1 VPIATINPATG
12 EVLQE
17 FEPHDSTAVDE
28 RIASADISA
37 AEWRQFSVDARAKY
51 LLRLA
56 ELLEARREPLARLA
70 TLEMG
75 KTVRSARD
83 EVAKCASACR
93 HYAAKGPAMLDPEEY
108 RDGDFR
114 GSVRYDPLG
123 VILGVMPWNF
133 PYWQVLRAAVP
144 AILAGNAFLLKHA
157 SNVPQ
162 CALLLEELFAE
173 IGGPPGLFQVLLIPA
188 SGVPDVIK
196 DPRISAVTV
205 TGSERAGRE
214 VAAHAGAVTKKCVL
228 ELGGNDPF
236 IVFADADVAK
246 AAETAV
252 TARLINNGQSCVCA
266 KRFIVDESIADEFEA
281 AFSARL
287 KSMRIGNPGD
297 ESTDIGP
304 LATQQGSADL
314 SDQLDRTIAAG
325 AKIVVHGGPRKKE
338 SGWWFDPVLL
348 RDVPLDSAAAREE
361 LFGPVAPIFR
371 VSGEDE
377 AISLANDSTLGLGAS
392 AWTKSEL
399 TAQRCVADLQAGLV
413 FINAMVASDPRLPFG
428 GVKGSGYG
436 REVGVHGLRE
446 FVNVKTVRGAA
457 RD

>member
-1 VPIATINPATG
+1 M
-12 EVLQE
+12 QE
-17 FEPHDSTAVDE
+17 FAPHDSGAVDE
-28 RIASADISA
+28 RLASADISA
-37 AEWRQFSVDARAKY
+37 AEWRRFPVEARAKY
-51 LLRLA
+51 LRRLGD
-56 ELLEARREPLARLA
+56 LLEARREPLARLA

-83 EVAKCASACR
+83 EVTKCAAACR
-93 HYAAKGPAMLDPEEY
+93 HYAAKGPAMLDPEEF

-114 GSVRYDPLG
+114 GGVHYDPLG

-144 AILAGNAFLLKHA
+144 AILAGNTFLLKHA

-188 SGVPDVIK
+188 SGVADVIK
-196 DPRISAVTV
+196 DPRVAAVTV
-205 TGSERAGRE
+205 TGSEKAGRD
-214 VAAHAGAVTKKCVL
+214 VAAHAGAVAKKCVL

-236 IVFADADVAK
+236 IVLNDADVAK

-266 KRFIVDESIADEFEA
+266 KRFIVDERVADEFEA
-281 AFSARL
+281 AFAAGLRAR
-287 KSMRIGNPGD
+287 RVGD
-297 ESTDIGP
+297 PFDDAIDVGP
-304 LATQQGSADL
+304 LATQQGWLEL
-314 SDQLDRTIAAG
+314 SDQLDRTIVGG
-325 AKIVVHGGPRKKE
+325 AKIVVHGGPRKLE
-338 SGWWFDPVLL
+338 SGWWFDPVVL
-348 RDVPLDSAAAREE
+348 RDVPLDSPAAREE

-371 VSGEDE
+371 VRGADE
-377 AISLANDSTLGLGAS
+377 AIALANDSLLGLGAS
-392 AWTKSEL
+392 AWTKSEM
-399 TAQRCVADLQAGLV
+399 TAQQCVGELQAGMV
-413 FINAMVASDPRLPFG
+413 FINSMVASDPRLPFG

-446 FVNVKTVRGAA
+446 FVNVKTVRGSA
-457 RD
+457 RG